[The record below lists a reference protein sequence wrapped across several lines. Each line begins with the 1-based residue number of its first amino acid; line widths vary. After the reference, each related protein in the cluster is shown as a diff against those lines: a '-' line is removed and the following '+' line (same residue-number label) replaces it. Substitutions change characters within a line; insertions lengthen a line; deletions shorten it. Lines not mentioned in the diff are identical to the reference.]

1 MVSQVIKYLTYA
13 ILQQSWKTS
22 VMYWS
27 YSRGGCNQLQVRLPH
42 LYLSCSLWTHI
53 RLALS
58 TGINHQQLPPPRPIY
73 TTPHSPP
80 QFFFGAV
87 GKVKVY
93 TWNPI
98 LQQDTIEFLFF
109 GPKLLYGMLVIGP
122 KDTTIA
128 LKKKTMMRSLL
139 WACWYRGGKYTW
151 LLIHWV
157 TASCVPLFV
166 YDCKILNGSFFQ
178 VKMLRF
184 RICIGPETLVHFTK
198 RMVKSFYYHNSTL
211 PQWKPPG
218 LSGLSGP

>member
-1 MVSQVIKYLTYA
+1 MVSQVIKYLTYV
-13 ILQQSWKTS
+13 ILQHSWKTS

-27 YSRGGCNQLQVRLPH
+27 YSRGGGCNQLQVHLPH

-58 TGINHQQLPPPRPIY
+58 TGINHQQLPHPRPIY

-98 LQQDTIEFLFF
+98 LQQDTLEFVFF
-109 GPKLLYGMLVIGP
+109 GAKLLYGMLLIGP

-128 LKKKTMMRSLL
+128 LKTNKQ
-139 WACWYRGGKYTW
+139 CKYTW
-151 LLIHWV
+151 LLTHWV

-178 VKMLRF
+178 VKMLSF
-184 RICIGPETLVHFTK
+184 RICIGSETLVHFKK
-198 RMVKSFYYHNSTL
+198 RIVKSFYYHNSTP